1 MGCCVAKESEL
12 KKKTK
17 TIKPNALPKQIQ
29 DRDALI
35 EITALFEKF
44 DLNSNGFIERNELK
58 SVMGSMDGNVTECEI
73 DNMFLVADKN
83 KDGKIDFDEFKELI
97 WANNDVLSIQT
108 TFRTLDSNRD
118 GFITKDDLIIAL
130 KNGIITN
137 EVYNSVTKYLECD
150 NKISLGFSE
159 FYSLMPKEH
168 RYLL

>member
-1 MGCCVAKESEL
+1 MGCCVAKEAKL
-12 KKKTK
+12 MKKTK
-17 TIKPNALPKQIQ
+17 VATPPVIFNQIH
-29 DRDALI
+29 DSDALI

-58 SVMGSMDGNVTECEI
+58 NVMESMDGKVTESEI

-83 KDGKIDFDEFKELI
+83 KDGKIDFEEFKELI

-118 GFITKDDLIIAL
+118 GFITKDDLITAL

-137 EVYNSVTKYLECD
+137 EVYNSVTKYLESD
-150 NKISLGFSE
+150 NKVSLGFSE
-159 FYSLMPKEH
+159 FYSLMPSEH

>member
-1 MGCCVAKESEL
+1 MEA
-12 KKKTK
+12 
-17 TIKPNALPKQIQ
+17 
-29 DRDALI
+29 
-35 EITALFEKF
+35 
-44 DLNSNGFIERNELK
+44 
-58 SVMGSMDGNVTECEI
+58 MDGNVTECEI

-83 KDGKIDFDEFKELI
+83 KDGKIDFEEFKELI

-108 TFRTLDSNRD
+108 TFRTLDSNCD

-137 EVYNSVTKYLECD
+137 EVYNSVTKYLEND